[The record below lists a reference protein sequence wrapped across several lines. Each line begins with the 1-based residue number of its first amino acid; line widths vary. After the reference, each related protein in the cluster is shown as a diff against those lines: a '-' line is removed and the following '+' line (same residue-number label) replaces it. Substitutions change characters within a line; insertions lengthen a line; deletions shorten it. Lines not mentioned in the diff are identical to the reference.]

1 MLLALSITFNCH
13 YTRWGCM
20 CSTGPF
26 QFWWLKGYIY
36 SSCYHHHHQIG
47 SIHLSHCYHSFPW
60 SCAWKVFLHHIL
72 SLIAFTF
79 RENRDFVFIII
90 AQYLMSANSWIRFGL
105 QIVFVCLYDTPPHC
119 TAQFMGFVIGRIHY
133 GRMVVFCFRH
143 LLSPI
148 IIIMQDC
155 SQALNTCKCL

>member
-13 YTRWGCM
+13 YNTWGYM

-36 SSCYHHHHQIG
+36 SSCYHHHQIG
-47 SIHLSHCYHSFPW
+47 SIHLSHCYHIFPW
-60 SCAWKVFLHHIL
+60 SCSWKVFLHHIL

-90 AQYLMSANSWIRFGL
+90 AQYLMSANSRIRFGL
-105 QIVFVCLYDTPPHC
+105 QIVLVCLYDTPPHG
-119 TAQFMGFVIGRIHY
+119 TAQFMGCVIGRIHY
-133 GRMVVFCFRH
+133 GRMVVFCYRH
-143 LLSPI
+143 FTVSHYHHYARLLTGI
-148 IIIMQDC
+148 ENM
-155 SQALNTCKCL
+155 